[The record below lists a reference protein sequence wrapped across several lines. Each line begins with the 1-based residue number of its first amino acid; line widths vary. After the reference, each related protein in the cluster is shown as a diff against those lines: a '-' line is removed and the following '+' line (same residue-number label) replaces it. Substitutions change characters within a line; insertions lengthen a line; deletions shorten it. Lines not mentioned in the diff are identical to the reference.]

1 LLVVVDRHR
10 RAGPERSAVSIRA
23 QYFYQLTMADIDVH
37 AKPTRD
43 GWRFSVTIRDE
54 SSRTEHEV
62 TLGRQAY
69 QQLTRGTIPPDML
82 VREAFAFLLE
92 REANESILRHFD
104 LVVIGEYFPEF
115 EAELRRRLA

>member
-1 LLVVVDRHR
+1 M
-10 RAGPERSAVSIRA
+10 RA
-23 QYFYQLTMADIDVH
+23 QYQLTMADTDVH

-43 GWRFSVTIRDE
+43 GWRFSITIRE
-54 SSRTEHEV
+54 GSSRAEYEV

-69 QQLTRGTIPPDML
+69 EQLTGGTVPPDRL

-92 REANESILRHFD
+92 REAKESIVRHFD
-104 LVVIGEYFPEF
+104 LLVIGEYFPEF